1 MSKTVRLSLKSGS
14 QTLFTTPAP
23 EMRILILLLFSLLTL
38 DTAWSQLENL
48 GKNVNTEYNEIAPTI
63 SPDGKT
69 IYFSRVSHPQNT
81 NGAKG
86 SQDIWYSELRN
97 DKWTQARRLP
107 SPLNKEEYNSLY
119 SITPDGNTLLIKGA
133 YKNGV
138 YETRGFSTSKKTARG
153 WAAPNK
159 IDIPGYAKTSKGQF
173 DCGFLSNDGK
183 VLVMSFSGKK
193 NSKVDNL
200 YVSFKQKNGSWSK
213 PEDLG
218 PEINTAE
225 FTETTPF
232 LAPDGVTL
240 YFSSDRKGGQGSN
253 DIYYSKRIDKSW
265 KRWSRPVNLG
275 TAINTDGYDA
285 YYTISALGD
294 FAYMVSFK
302 NTEGKGDIVRF
313 NLKPKVV
320 PGDTVQALVAV
331 VPAPDPVAMIS
342 GKVLDAKTGKP
353 VEATIIYE
361 NLGDGE
367 EVGTA
372 TTNPTTGE
380 YKIVLPK
387 GRKYSFR
394 AVAKD
399 FIAEGEN
406 IDLTDSTADGRSKD
420 FSDITNKSLKL
431 IPIEEGQ
438 IVRLNNIFFATGKFA
453 LSPESFPEL
462 NRIAITM
469 TENKTLSIELG
480 GHTDNT
486 GSDESNLKLSQDR
499 ADSVRE
505 YLIGKGI
512 EPDRVASK
520 GYGETVPV
528 AKNDTPEGQQRN
540 RRVEFKILKK

>member
-1 MSKTVRLSLKSGS
+1 
-14 QTLFTTPAP
+14 
-23 EMRILILLLFSLLTL
+23 MRVFLLLAVTVATTL
-38 DTAWSQLENL
+38 SANAQLEDL
-48 GKNVNTEYNEIAPTI
+48 GTSVNTEYNEISPII

-81 NGAKG
+81 HGPKG
-86 SQDIWYSELRN
+86 SQDIWFSELKN
-97 DKWTQARRLP
+97 DKWTAARRLP
-107 SPLNKEEYNSLY
+107 SPLNKEDYNSLY

-133 YKNGV
+133 YKNGT

-153 WAAPNK
+153 WSAPNK
-159 IDIPGYAKTSKGQF
+159 LDIPGYTKLSKGQF
-173 DCGFLSNDGK
+173 DCGYLSTDGK
-183 VLVMSFSGKK
+183 VLVMSFSEKK
-193 NSKVDNL
+193 NSKVDDM
-200 YVSFKQKNGSWSK
+200 YVSFKQKDGSWTK
-213 PEDLG
+213 PLNLG
-218 PEINTAE
+218 PEINTE
-225 FTETTPF
+225 DFTETTPF

-253 DIYYSKRIDKSW
+253 DIYYSKRIDKTW

-275 TAINTDGYDA
+275 PTINSDGYDA

-302 NTEGKGDIVRF
+302 GAEGKGDIVRF
-313 NLKPKVV
+313 NLQPKPS
-320 PGDTVQALVAV
+320 PADSTQEAPIAV
-331 VPAPDPVAMIS
+331 VPPADPVVMIS
-342 GKVLDAKTGKP
+342 GKVIDAKTGKP

-361 NLGDGE
+361 NLADGE

-380 YKIVLPK
+380 YKIVLPY
-387 GRKYSFR
+387 GHKYSWR
-394 AVAKD
+394 AVAPD

-406 IDLTDSTADGRSKD
+406 IDLTDTTDSGKGKAFKE
-420 FSDITNKSLKL
+420 IANKSLKL

-438 IVRLNNIFFATGKFA
+438 IVRLNNIFFATGKST
-453 LSPESFPEL
+453 LNNESFPEL
-462 NRIAITM
+462 NRIAISM
-469 TENKTLSIELG
+469 TENKTLTIELG

-486 GSDESNLKLSQDR
+486 GSTEFNLNLSQAR

>member
-1 MSKTVRLSLKSGS
+1 
-14 QTLFTTPAP
+14 
-23 EMRILILLLFSLLTL
+23 MRISILLMVTFSVSFG
-38 DTAWSQLENL
+38 AYAQLENL
-48 GKNVNTEYNEIAPTI
+48 GKTVNSEYNEISPII

-81 NGAKG
+81 RGPKG
-86 SQDIWYSELRN
+86 SQDIWFSELKN
-97 DKWTQARRLP
+97 DKWTMARRLP
-107 SPLNKEEYNSLY
+107 APINKEDYNSLY
-119 SITPDGNTLLIKGA
+119 SITPDGNTLLIKGS

-138 YETRGFSTSKKTARG
+138 YETRGFSTSKKTTRG

-159 IDIPGYAKTSKGQF
+159 LDIPGYAKISKGQF
-173 DCGFLSNDGK
+173 DCGYLSTDGK
-183 VLVMSFSGKK
+183 VLVMSFSEKK
-193 NSKVDNL
+193 NSKTDDM
-200 YVSFKQKNGSWSK
+200 YVSFKQKNGTWSK
-213 PEDLG
+213 PLNLG
-218 PEINTAE
+218 PEINTEE

-275 TAINTDGYDA
+275 PAINSDGYDA

-302 NTEGKGDIVRF
+302 DTEGKGDVVRF
-313 NLKPKVV
+313 NLQPKPVV
-320 PGDTVQALVAV
+320 GDTTEAPVAV
-331 VPAPDPVAMIS
+331 LPSADPVVMIS
-342 GKVLDAKTGKP
+342 GKVIDSKTGKP

-361 NLGDGE
+361 DLADGE
-367 EVGTA
+367 EIGTA
-372 TTNPTTGE
+372 TTNPSTGE
-380 YKIVLPK
+380 YKLILPY
-387 GRKYSFR
+387 GRKYSMR
-394 AVAKD
+394 AVAPD

-406 IDLTDSTADGRSKD
+406 IDLTDSTANGKGKSFKE
-420 FSDITNKSLKL
+420 ITNKSLKL

-438 IVRLNNIFFATGKFA
+438 IVRLNNIFFATGKST
-453 LSPESFPEL
+453 LNSESFPEL
-462 NRIAITM
+462 NRIVISM
-469 TENKTLSIELG
+469 TENKTLAIELG

-486 GSDESNLKLSQDR
+486 GGADFNIKLSQDR
-499 ADSVRE
+499 ADTVRE

-512 EPDRVASK
+512 EPDRVGSK

-528 AKNDTPEGQQRN
+528 AKNDTPEGQQMN

>member
-1 MSKTVRLSLKSGS
+1 
-14 QTLFTTPAP
+14 
-23 EMRILILLLFSLLTL
+23 MRISLILALFSLISIKS
-38 DTAWSQLENL
+38 WSQLENL
-48 GKNVNTEYNEIAPTI
+48 GKTVNTEYNEIAPII

-86 SQDIWYSELRN
+86 SQDIWFSELRN
-97 DKWTQARRLP
+97 DKWSQARRLP
-107 SPLNKEEYNSLY
+107 SPINKEVYNSLY

-153 WAAPNK
+153 WSAPNK

-183 VLVMSFSGKK
+183 VLVMSFSEKK

-200 YVSFKQKNGSWSK
+200 YVSFKQKNGTWSK

-218 PEINTAE
+218 KEINTEE

-275 TAINTDGYDA
+275 SSINTDGYDA

-294 FAYMVSFK
+294 YAYMVSFK
-302 NTEGKGDIVRF
+302 DTEGKGDIVRY
-313 NLKPKVV
+313 NLQPKPT
-320 PGDTVQALVAV
+320 PGDTAKA
-331 VPAPDPVAMIS
+331 PVAALPVAAPVALIS
-342 GKVLDAKTGKP
+342 GKVIDSKTGKP

-361 NLGDGE
+361 DMEDGE

-387 GRKYSFR
+387 GKKYSMR
-394 AVAKD
+394 AVAQN
-399 FIAEGEN
+399 FIAEGEMV
-406 IDLTDSTADGRSKD
+406 DLTDSTADGRSKTYTEI
-420 FSDITNKSLKL
+420 SNKSLKL

-438 IVRLNNIFFATGKFA
+438 IVRLNNIFFATGKSD
-453 LSPESFPEL
+453 LRSESFPEL

-486 GSDESNLKLSQDR
+486 GSNELNLKLSQDR

-505 YLIGKGI
+505 YLISKGI

-528 AKNDTPEGQQRN
+528 AKNDTPEGQQKN
-540 RRVEFKILKK
+540 RRVEFRILKK

>member
-1 MSKTVRLSLKSGS
+1 
-14 QTLFTTPAP
+14 
-23 EMRILILLLFSLLTL
+23 MRAFLLFAISVA
-38 DTAWSQLENL
+38 TATCAYAQLENL
-48 GKNVNTEYNEIAPTI
+48 GKSVNTEYNEISPII

-81 NGAKG
+81 HGPKG
-86 SQDIWYSELRN
+86 SQDIWYSELKN
-97 DKWTQARRLP
+97 DKWTPARRLP
-107 SPLNKEEYNSLY
+107 NPLNKEDYNSLY

-138 YETRGFSTSKKTARG
+138 YETRGFSISKKTARG
-153 WAAPNK
+153 WSAPNK
-159 IDIPGYAKTSKGQF
+159 IDIPGYTKMSKGQF
-173 DCGFLSNDGK
+173 DCGYLSTDGK
-183 VLVMSFSGKK
+183 VLVMSFSEKK
-193 NSKVDNL
+193 NSKTDDL
-200 YVSFKQKNGSWSK
+200 YVSFKQKDGSWSK
-213 PEDLG
+213 PLNLG
-218 PEINTAE
+218 PEINTAD

-253 DIYYSKRIDKSW
+253 DIYYSKRIDKTW

-275 TAINTDGYDA
+275 AAINSDGYDA

-294 FAYMVSFK
+294 YAYMVSFK
-302 NTEGKGDIVRF
+302 DTEGKGDIVRY
-313 NLKPKVV
+313 NLQPKPS
-320 PGDTVQALVAV
+320 PADSTAETPIAA
-331 VPAPDPVAMIS
+331 VPASDPVVMIS
-342 GKVLDAKTGKP
+342 GKVIDSKTGKP

-361 NLGDGE
+361 NLEDGE

-380 YKIVLPK
+380 YKIVLPY
-387 GRKYSFR
+387 GQKYSMR
-394 AVAKD
+394 AVAPD

-406 IDLTDSTADGRSKD
+406 IDLTDSTANGKKGFRE
-420 FSDITNKSLKL
+420 ITNKSLKL

-438 IVRLNNIFFATGKFA
+438 IVRLNNIFFATGKST
-453 LSPESFPEL
+453 LNSESFPEL
-462 NRIAITM
+462 NRIATSM
-469 TENKTLSIELG
+469 LENKTLTIELG

-486 GSDESNLKLSQDR
+486 GSAEFNLKLSQDR
-499 ADSVRE
+499 ADTVRE
-505 YLIGKGI
+505 YLIGKGV

>member
-1 MSKTVRLSLKSGS
+1 
-14 QTLFTTPAP
+14 
-23 EMRILILLLFSLLTL
+23 MRISNLIFIVLLVSF
-38 DTAWSQLENL
+38 AAQAQLENL
-48 GKNVNTEYNEIAPTI
+48 GKTVNTEYNEISPII

-81 NGAKG
+81 HGPKG
-86 SQDIWYSELRN
+86 SQDIWFSELKN

-107 SPLNKEEYNSLY
+107 PPLNKETYNSLY
-119 SITPDGNTLLIKGA
+119 SITPDGNTLLIKGS
-133 YKNGV
+133 YKNGL

-159 IDIPGYAKTSKGQF
+159 IEIPGYAKMSKGQF
-173 DCGFLSNDGK
+173 DCGYLSTDGK
-183 VLVMSFSGKK
+183 VLVMSFSEKK
-193 NSKVDNL
+193 NSKTDDM
-200 YVSFKQKNGSWSK
+200 YVSFKQKSGEWSK
-213 PEDLG
+213 PLNLG
-218 PEINTAE
+218 PEINTEE

-275 TAINTDGYDA
+275 AAINTDGYDA

-294 FAYMVSFK
+294 YAYMVSFK
-302 NTEGKGDIVRF
+302 DTEGKGDVVRF
-313 NLKPKVV
+313 NLQPKAV
-320 PGDTVQALVAV
+320 PGDTVEAPIANIPVA
-331 VPAPDPVAMIS
+331 DPVVMIS
-342 GKVLDAKTGKP
+342 GKVIDSKTGKP
-353 VEATIIYE
+353 VQATIIYE
-361 NLGDGE
+361 NLVDGE

-380 YKIVLPK
+380 YKIVLPY
-387 GRKYSFR
+387 GQKYSMR
-394 AVAKD
+394 AVAPD

-406 IDLTDSTADGRSKD
+406 IDLTDSTANGKGKTFRE
-420 FSDITNKSLKL
+420 ITNKSLKL

-438 IVRLNNIFFATGKFA
+438 IVRLNNIFFATGKSTLNA
-453 LSPESFPEL
+453 ESYPEL
-462 NRIAITM
+462 NRIAISM
-469 TENKTLSIELG
+469 TENKTLAIELG

-486 GSDESNLKLSQDR
+486 GSAEFNLKLSQDR
-499 ADSVRE
+499 ADTVRE

-512 EPDRVASK
+512 EPDRVGSK

-528 AKNDTPEGQQRN
+528 AKNDTPEGQQQN

>member
-1 MSKTVRLSLKSGS
+1 
-14 QTLFTTPAP
+14 
-23 EMRILILLLFSLLTL
+23 MRILVLYLLLSLISEKS
-38 DTAWSQLENL
+38 WSQLENL
-48 GKNVNTEYNEIAPTI
+48 GKTVNTEYNEIAPSI

-69 IYFSRVSHPQNT
+69 LYFSRVSHPQNT

-86 SQDIWYSELRN
+86 SQDIWFSELRN

-107 SPLNKEEYNSLY
+107 APLNKEEYNSLY
-119 SITPDGNTLLIKGA
+119 SITPDGNTILIKGS

-138 YETRGFSTSKKTARG
+138 YETRGFSTSKKIARG
-153 WAAPNK
+153 WSQPSK
-159 IDIPGYAKTSKGQF
+159 IEIPGYSKTSKGQF

-183 VLVMSFSGKK
+183 VLVMSFSEKK

-218 PEINTAE
+218 PEINSEE

-253 DIYYSKRIDKSW
+253 DIYYSRRIDKSW

-275 TAINTDGYDA
+275 PAINTDGYDA

-294 FAYMVSFK
+294 YAYMISFK
-302 NTEGKGDIVRF
+302 NTEGKGDVVRY
-313 NLKPKVV
+313 NLRPKVI
-320 PGDTVQALVAV
+320 PGDTSQASVAII
-331 VPAPDPVAMIS
+331 PQTDPVALIS
-342 GKVLDAKTGKP
+342 GKVVDAKTGKP

-361 NLGDGE
+361 DLLTGE

-380 YKIVLPK
+380 YKIVLIK
-387 GRKYSFR
+387 GRKFSMR
-394 AVAKD
+394 AVAQN
-399 FIAEGEN
+399 FIAEGEMV
-406 IDLTDSTADGRSKD
+406 DLTDSTADGRSKT
-420 FSDITNKSLKL
+420 FTDISNKSLKL

-438 IVRLNNIFFATGKFA
+438 IVRLNNIFFATGKSA
-453 LSPESFPEL
+453 LNPESFPEL
-462 NRIAITM
+462 NRIAVTM
-469 TENKTLSIELG
+469 MENKTLSIELG

-486 GSDESNLKLSQDR
+486 GSNESNLKLSQDR
-499 ADSVRE
+499 ADTVRE

>member
-1 MSKTVRLSLKSGS
+1 
-14 QTLFTTPAP
+14 
-23 EMRILILLLFSLLTL
+23 MRFLILLLFIWSISLC
-38 DTAWSQLENL
+38 SYGQLENL
-48 GKNVNTEYNEIAPTI
+48 GKTVNTEYNEISPIIA
-63 SPDGKT
+63 PDGKT

-81 NGAKG
+81 HGQKG
-86 SQDIWYSELRN
+86 SQDIWYSELKS

-107 SPLNKEEYNSLY
+107 PPLNKEDYNSLY
-119 SITPDGNTLLIKGA
+119 SITPDGNTLLIKGS

-153 WAAPNK
+153 WSAPNK
-159 IDIPGYAKTSKGQF
+159 IEIPNYTKMSKGQF
-173 DCGFLSNDGK
+173 DCGYLSTDGK
-183 VLVMSFSGKK
+183 VLVMSFSEKK
-193 NSKVDNL
+193 NSKVDNM
-200 YVSFKQKNGSWSK
+200 YVSFKQKNGTWTK
-213 PEDLG
+213 PMDLG
-218 PEINTAE
+218 PEINTDE

-275 TAINTDGYDA
+275 AAINTDGYDA

-302 NTEGKGDIVRF
+302 DTEGKGDVVRF
-313 NLKPKVV
+313 DLRPKVT
-320 PGDTVQALVAV
+320 PGDTAEAPVANI
-331 VPAPDPVAMIS
+331 PAADPVVMIT
-342 GKVLDAKTGKP
+342 GKVIDSKTGKP
-353 VEATIIYE
+353 VEATIVYE
-361 NLGDGE
+361 NLADGE

-380 YKIVLPK
+380 YKIVLPY
-387 GRKYSFR
+387 GQKYSMR
-394 AVAKD
+394 AVAPN

-406 IDLTDSTADGRSKD
+406 VDLTDSTGGQGKNFREIA
-420 FSDITNKSLKL
+420 NKSLKL

-438 IVRLNNIFFATGKFA
+438 IVRLNNIFFATGKA
-453 LSPESFPEL
+453 TLNRESFPEL
-462 NRIAITM
+462 DRIAISM
-469 TENKTLSIELG
+469 AENKTLAIELG

-486 GSDESNLKLSQDR
+486 GSAAFNLELSQNR
-499 ADSVRE
+499 ADTVRE

-528 AKNDTPEGQQRN
+528 AKNDTPEGQQLN

>member
-1 MSKTVRLSLKSGS
+1 MQMNSLLSN
-14 QTLFTTPAP
+14 TTPLANTLLNK
-23 EMRILILLLFSLLTL
+23 MRVPLFLIAFSLISTV
-38 DTAWSQLENL
+38 SQAQMESL
-48 GKNVNTEYNEIAPTI
+48 GKTVNTEYNEIAPTI

-69 IYFSRVSHPQNT
+69 LYFSRVSHPQNT
-81 NGAKG
+81 HGTKG
-86 SQDIWYSELRN
+86 SQDIWYSELKN
-97 DKWTQARRLP
+97 DTWTMARKLP
-107 SPLNKEEYNSLY
+107 APLNKEDYNSLY

-159 IDIPGYAKTSKGQF
+159 IDIPGYAKISKGQF
-173 DCGFLSNDGK
+173 DCGYLSTDGK
-183 VLVMSFSGKK
+183 TLVMSFSEKK
-193 NSKVDNL
+193 NSKVDDL
-200 YVSFKQKNGSWSK
+200 YVSFKQKDGSWSK
-213 PEDLG
+213 PLNLG
-218 PEINTAE
+218 PEINSEE

-275 TAINTDGYDA
+275 STINTDGYDA
-285 YYTISALGD
+285 YYTISAIGD
-294 FAYMVSFK
+294 YAYMVSFK
-302 NTEGKGDIVRF
+302 GTEGKGDIVRYD
-313 NLKPKVV
+313 LRPKVV
-320 PGDTVQALVAV
+320 PGDTAQAPVAII
-331 VPAPDPVAMIS
+331 PTSDPVAMIS
-342 GKVLDAKTGKP
+342 GKVIDSKTGKP

-361 NLGDGE
+361 DLETGE

-372 TTNPTTGE
+372 TTSPATGE
-380 YKIVLPK
+380 YKLVLPK
-387 GRKYSFR
+387 GKKYSWR
-394 AVAKD
+394 AVAPN

-406 IDLTDSTADGRSKD
+406 VDLTDSTADGKSKN
-420 FSDITNKSLKL
+420 FSEITNKSLKM

-438 IVRLNNIFFATGKFA
+438 IVRLNNIFFATGKST
-453 LSPESFPEL
+453 LSNQSFPEL

-469 TENKTLSIELG
+469 SENKTLSIELG
-480 GHTDNT
+480 GHTDNV
-486 GSDESNLKLSQDR
+486 GGDDFNMKLSQDR

>member
-1 MSKTVRLSLKSGS
+1 
-14 QTLFTTPAP
+14 
-23 EMRILILLLFSLLTL
+23 MRFLLLLIIYFFVFTPGY
-38 DTAWSQLENL
+38 AQLESL
-48 GKNVNTEYNEIAPTI
+48 GKTVNTEYNEISPTI

-81 NGAKG
+81 HGAKG
-86 SQDIWYSELRN
+86 SQDIWYSELKS
-97 DKWTQARRLP
+97 DTWTQARRLP
-107 SPLNKEEYNSLY
+107 SPLNKEDYNSLY

-159 IDIPGYAKTSKGQF
+159 VDIPGYSKISKGQF
-173 DCGFLSNDGK
+173 DCGYLSTDGK
-183 VLVMSFSGKK
+183 VLVMSFSEEK
-193 NSKVDNL
+193 NSKVDDL
-200 YVSFKQKNGSWSK
+200 YVSFKQKDGSWSK
-213 PEDLG
+213 PLNMG
-218 PEINTAE
+218 PEINSKE

-232 LAPDGVTL
+232 LAPDGVTI

-275 TAINTDGYDA
+275 PAINTDGYDA
-285 YYTISALGD
+285 YYSISAIGD
-294 FAYMVSFK
+294 YAYMVSFK
-302 NTEGKGDIVRF
+302 NTEGKGDVVRY
-313 NLKPKVV
+313 NLRPKPV
-320 PGDTVQALVAV
+320 PGDTSQAPVALI
-331 VPAPDPVAMIS
+331 PTSDPVAMIT
-342 GKVLDAKTGKP
+342 GKVIDSKTGKP

-361 NLGDGE
+361 DLSSGE

-372 TTNPTTGE
+372 TTNPLNGE

-387 GRKYSFR
+387 GKKYSMR
-394 AVAKD
+394 AVAPN

-406 IDLTDSTADGRSKD
+406 VDLTDSTADGKSK
-420 FSDITNKSLKL
+420 SYSEINNKSLKL

-438 IVRLNNIFFATGKFA
+438 IVRLNNIFFATGKSA
-453 LSPESFPEL
+453 LSNESFPEL

-469 TENKTLSIELG
+469 TDNKTLSIELG
-480 GHTDNT
+480 GHTDNV
-486 GSDESNLKLSQDR
+486 GGNEFNLKLSQDR

-528 AKNDTPEGQQRN
+528 AKNDTPEGQRLN

>member
-1 MSKTVRLSLKSGS
+1 
-14 QTLFTTPAP
+14 
-23 EMRILILLLFSLLTL
+23 MRILILFLISFLTL
-38 DTAWSQLENL
+38 NTAWSQLENL
-48 GKNVNTEYNEIAPTI
+48 GKSVNTEYNEIAPII

-86 SQDIWYSELRN
+86 SQDIWFSELRN
-97 DKWTQARRLP
+97 DKWTPARRLP

-183 VLVMSFSGKK
+183 VLVMSFSEKK

-200 YVSFKQKNGSWSK
+200 YVSFKQKNGTWSK
-213 PEDLG
+213 PESLG
-218 PEINTAE
+218 PEINTTE

-240 YFSSDRKGGQGSN
+240 YFSSDRKGGLGSN

-275 TAINTDGYDA
+275 PAINTDGYDA

-294 FAYMVSFK
+294 YAYMVSFK

-320 PGDTVQALVAV
+320 PGDTVQAPVAV
-331 VPAPDPVAMIS
+331 VPPSDPVAMIS
-342 GKVLDAKTGKP
+342 GKVLDSKTGRP
-353 VEATIIYE
+353 VQATIIYE
-361 NLGDGE
+361 NLDDGE

-387 GRKYSFR
+387 GKKYTFR

-406 IDLTDSTADGRSKD
+406 IDLTDSTAEGRSKD
-420 FSDITNKSLKL
+420 FSDITNRALKL

-438 IVRLNNIFFATGKFA
+438 IVRLNNIFFATGKFM

-469 TENKTLSIELG
+469 TENKTLAIELG
-480 GHTDNT
+480 GHTDNV
-486 GSDESNLKLSQDR
+486 GSDESNMKLSQDR
-499 ADSVRE
+499 ADAVRE

-528 AKNDTPEGQQRN
+528 AKNDTPEGQQLN

>member
-1 MSKTVRLSLKSGS
+1 MNLQLSN
-14 QTLFTTPAP
+14 TTPLVNTLLNKMRAP
-23 EMRILILLLFSLLTL
+23 LFLIAFSLISTVSE
-38 DTAWSQLENL
+38 AQLESL
-48 GKNVNTEYNEIAPTI
+48 GKTVNTEYNEIAPTI

-69 IYFSRVSHPQNT
+69 LYFSRVSHPQNT
-81 NGAKG
+81 HGTKG
-86 SQDIWYSELRN
+86 SQDIWYSELKN
-97 DKWTQARRLP
+97 DTWTMARKLP
-107 SPLNKEEYNSLY
+107 APLNKEDYNSLY

-159 IDIPGYAKTSKGQF
+159 IDIPGYAKISKGQF
-173 DCGFLSNDGK
+173 DCGYLSTDGK
-183 VLVMSFSGKK
+183 TLVMSFSEKK
-193 NSKVDNL
+193 NSKVDDL
-200 YVSFKQKNGSWSK
+200 YVSFKQKDGSWSK
-213 PEDLG
+213 PLNLG
-218 PEINTAE
+218 PEINSEE

-275 TAINTDGYDA
+275 STINTDGYDA
-285 YYTISALGD
+285 YYTISAIGD
-294 FAYMVSFK
+294 YAYMVSFK
-302 NTEGKGDIVRF
+302 GTEGKGDIVRYD
-313 NLKPKVV
+313 LRPKVV
-320 PGDTVQALVAV
+320 PGDTAQAPVAII
-331 VPAPDPVAMIS
+331 PTSDPVAMIS
-342 GKVLDAKTGKP
+342 GKVIDSKTGKP

-361 NLGDGE
+361 DLETGE

-372 TTNPTTGE
+372 TTSPATGE
-380 YKIVLPK
+380 YKLVLPK
-387 GRKYSFR
+387 GKKYSWR
-394 AVAKD
+394 AVAPN

-406 IDLTDSTADGRSKD
+406 VDLTDSTADGKSKN
-420 FSDITNKSLKL
+420 FSEITNKSLKM

-438 IVRLNNIFFATGKFA
+438 IVRLNNIFFATGKST
-453 LSPESFPEL
+453 LSNQSFPEL

-469 TENKTLSIELG
+469 SENKTLSIELG
-480 GHTDNT
+480 GHTDNV
-486 GSDESNLKLSQDR
+486 GGDDFNMKLSQDR

-540 RRVEFKILKK
+540 RRVEFKIMKK

>member
-1 MSKTVRLSLKSGS
+1 
-14 QTLFTTPAP
+14 
-23 EMRILILLLFSLLTL
+23 MRILFLIILV
-38 DTAWSQLENL
+38 WSISFCASAQLENL
-48 GKNVNTEYNEIAPTI
+48 GKTVNTEYNEISPII

-69 IYFSRVSHPQNT
+69 VYFSRISHPQNT
-81 NGAKG
+81 HGPKG
-86 SQDIWYSELRN
+86 SQDIWFSELKN

-107 SPLNKEEYNSLY
+107 PPLNKEDYNSLY
-119 SITPDGNTLLIKGA
+119 SITPDGNTLLVKGS

-153 WAAPNK
+153 WSAPNK
-159 IDIPGYAKTSKGQF
+159 IELPGYSKISKGQF
-173 DCGFLSNDGK
+173 DCGYLSTDGK
-183 VLVMSFSGKK
+183 ALVMSFSEKK
-193 NSKVDNL
+193 NSKTDDM
-200 YVSFKQKNGSWSK
+200 YVSFKQKNGEWSK
-213 PEDLG
+213 PLNLG
-218 PEINTAE
+218 PEINTEE

-232 LAPDGVTL
+232 LAPDGVTI

-275 TAINTDGYDA
+275 AAINSDGYDA

-294 FAYMVSFK
+294 YAYMVSFK
-302 NTEGKGDIVRF
+302 DTEGKGDVVRY
-313 NLKPKVV
+313 NLRPKPA
-320 PGDTVQALVAV
+320 PGDTTEAPVANI
-331 VPAPDPVAMIS
+331 PTADPVVMIS
-342 GKVLDAKTGKP
+342 GKVIDSKTGKP
-353 VEATIIYE
+353 IEATIIYE
-361 NLGDGE
+361 NLADGE

-380 YKIVLPK
+380 YKIVLPY
-387 GRKYSFR
+387 GQKYSWR
-394 AVAKD
+394 AVAPN

-406 IDLTDSTADGRSKD
+406 IDLSDSTESGKD
-420 FSDITNKSLKL
+420 KGFREITNKLLKL

-438 IVRLNNIFFATGKFA
+438 IVRLNNIFFATGKSA
-453 LSPESFPEL
+453 LSNESFPEL
-462 NRIAITM
+462 NRIAISM
-469 TENKTLSIELG
+469 SENKTLTIELG

-486 GSDESNLKLSQDR
+486 GSAEFNLKLSQDR

-505 YLIGKGI
+505 YLIGKGT

-528 AKNDTPEGQQRN
+528 AKNDTPEGQQQN